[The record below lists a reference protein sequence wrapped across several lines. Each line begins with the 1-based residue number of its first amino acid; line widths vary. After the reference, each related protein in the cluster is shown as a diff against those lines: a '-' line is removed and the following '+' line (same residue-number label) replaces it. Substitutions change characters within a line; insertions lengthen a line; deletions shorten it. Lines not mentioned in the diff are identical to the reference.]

1 MKNPPVS
8 TGNILSYDNCAEDH
22 FHTFVSN
29 INSHAIFFISTCGLV
44 DTWSKGAHHIT
55 GYNADEI
62 IGKNI
67 SLIYTKKDFQKGL
80 FDQNLARAKEQ
91 GSFESEGRCIKKDG
105 TLFWANVIYTATFNK
120 QHELTGY
127 VVIIKDIS
135 DQRKNGNEQSLLVM
149 EEIRQAQAKLRH
161 SELRLKQAQA
171 IAHVGSWEVDFSTH
185 IALWSDEALRI
196 YGLPPGD
203 TEQSYEKW
211 LSFIHHDD
219 LDYVMQVIR
228 EGEATLKNYSLFHR
242 IIRRN
247 GEVRYLYSQTYFELN
262 SEGKPLGLYGVAQ
275 DITEIKKAE
284 ELLKESERISR
295 DLVAFHQKLIDAST
309 MGIFSYD
316 AISGK
321 CLSVNIAAAKIIG
334 GTPEQLLNQ
343 NFRHIQSWK
352 EYGLLKDAEDTLL
365 TGKIHHN
372 EIHFITS
379 FGKEVWFDYKFVKFV
394 NKNQPHLLLLMNDI
408 TERKQAEDAL
418 RQSEQRYRQIVET
431 AHEGIWLID
440 ENNVTTFVNK
450 RMCEILEYSQE
461 EMLGKQNYYFMD
473 EAGKQEALKT
483 IKRRKQ
489 GIVESFDVRY
499 ITKGGREVLAHISAN
514 PIFDEEGNYKGS
526 LGMIS
531 DITARKKLEDL
542 LEKSNR
548 LARIGSWEIDA
559 IKGTVYWSDITKA
572 IREADPDFEPDLATG
587 IHYFKEGKNRDIIE
601 QRVKECIEKGTPWD
615 EELQI
620 VTQKG
625 NLKWIR
631 TIGEAEFKNGKC
643 IKVYG
648 SFQDIDATKNA
659 QIEVLKAYEEKN
671 NILESIGD
679 AFFTVDKNWIVT
691 YWNKEAEKIL
701 KMPRHET
708 TGKNIWKVWADA
720 AGTDFYTICHKAI
733 KENTVQNFDTF
744 YEKLNGW
751 FEVSAYPSSTGLSVY
766 FRDITDKKRLQ
777 QRLLEEQ
784 MNKQKEIARAVM
796 NAQERERTGIGEE
809 LHDNVNQLLAA
820 SRLYLN
826 HSLSL
831 PDGDP
836 ESVRKSMD
844 YISSAMDELRK
855 LSHALVGPTRDKTM
869 GLINS
874 IEKLINDVCL
884 VKPIK
889 IHFLYAT
896 YNEEESEAGLKLVI
910 YRIIQEQLN
919 NILKYANASEIKI
932 ELKKETEYLTV
943 SIKDNGKGFD
953 TSIESKG
960 IGLKNIKHRAELF
973 NGIVQIKSSPGN
985 GCKMKII
992 FKIT

>member
-1 MKNPPVS
+1 
-8 TGNILSYDNCAEDH
+8 
-22 FHTFVSN
+22 
-29 INSHAIFFISTCGLV
+29 
-44 DTWSKGAHHIT
+44 
-55 GYNADEI
+55 
-62 IGKNI
+62 
-67 SLIYTKKDFQKGL
+67 
-80 FDQNLARAKEQ
+80 R
-91 GSFESEGRCIKKDG
+91 
-105 TLFWANVIYTATFNK
+105 
-120 QHELTGY
+120 
-127 VVIIKDIS
+127 
-135 DQRKNGNEQSLLVM
+135 
-149 EEIRQAQAKLRH
+149 LR
-161 SELRLKQAQA
+161 QAQA
-171 IAHVGSWEVDFSTH
+171 IAHLGSWELNLETGISV
-185 IALWSDEALRI
+185 WSEEALRI
-196 YGLPPGD
+196 YGLPTKD
-203 TEQSYEKW
+203 YEQSYERW
-211 LSFIHHDD
+211 LSFIHPDD
-219 LDYVMQVIR
+219 KDRVIQTIN
-228 EGEATLKNYSLFHR
+228 EAQASLNHPDFFHR
-242 IIRRN
+242 IVRRN
-247 GEVRYLYSQTYFELN
+247 GEVRHLHTGVRFDLN
-262 SEGKPLGLYGVAQ
+262 KEGKPVARYGVSH
-275 DITEIKKAE
+275 DVTEMKEAE
-284 ELLKESERISR
+284 ESLKESERISKE
-295 DLVAFHQKLIDAST
+295 LLAFHQKLIDAST

-316 AISGK
+316 ANTGK
-321 CLSVNIAAAKIIG
+321 CLSANIAAAKIIG

-365 TGKIHHN
+365 SGKIHQD

-394 NKNQPHLLLLMNDI
+394 NKGQSHLLLLMNDI

-450 RMCEILEYSQE
+450 KMCEILEYSHE

-514 PIFDEEGNYKGS
+514 PIFDEAGNYKGS
-526 LGMIS
+526 LGMVS

-542 LEKSNR
+542 LGKSNR
-548 LARIGSWEIDA
+548 LARMGSWEIDA

-620 VTQKG
+620 ITQKG

-671 NILESIGD
+671 TILESIGD
-679 AFFTVDKNWIVT
+679 AFFTVDRNWMVT
-691 YWNKEAEKIL
+691 YWNKEAEKVLRI
-701 KMPRHET
+701 PRHET
-708 TGKNIWKVWADA
+708 AGKNIWEVWADGA
-720 AGTDFYTICHKAI
+720 DTDFYSICHKAI
-733 KENTVQNFDTF
+733 AENTVQNFDTF

-751 FEVSAYPSSTGLSVY
+751 FEVSAYPSPNGLSVY
-766 FRDITDKKRLQ
+766 FRDITDKKMLQ

-784 MNKQKEIARAVM
+784 MNKQKEIARAVV

-820 SRLYLN
+820 SKLYLN
-826 HSLSL
+826 HSLTQ

-844 YISSAMDELRK
+844 YISNAMDELRK

-874 IEKLINDVCL
+874 IEKLIDDVSS

-889 IHFLYAT
+889 INFLYGT
-896 YNEEESEAGLKLVI
+896 YQEEESEAGLKLVI

-919 NILKYANASEIKI
+919 NILKYADASEIKI
-932 ELKKETEYLTV
+932 ELKKETEYLIV
-943 SIKDNGKGFD
+943 SIKDNGIGFD
-953 TSIESKG
+953 TSISSKG

-992 FKIT
+992 FKTT